1 MKKRITSVLLAT
13 SVMLAGLLGAC
24 GNSATTTQAAAG
36 GEVVTLKVFAAWPE
50 NNTNLVDYQKFIDKV
65 DEKSNGTVKIEWG
78 GGPEAIPS
86 YQLVESIKSGLV
98 DIAWTAHTYN
108 VSHIPVL
115 EGVKLTDGAE
125 MRANGGF
132 EYLDKLYQ
140 EKLNAHYLGL
150 LCDGL
155 TYNLYSQKEIKS
167 LEDFKGMTVRATPA
181 YQDFVASLGAG
192 VSNMAPTEAYQ
203 ALERS
208 VIQGFG
214 WPSIGIMDFGWQ
226 EVSKYIIEPGFY
238 NVDTCIVL
246 GNGAWDKLND
256 VQRKAL
262 QDAALEIEVEAVE
275 YYKGA
280 TAADHEKLVA
290 AGMEVIT
297 FPEDVAKVYLQM
309 AYDAGWKAVE
319 KNAPADAATLRGFVG
334 K

>member
-1 MKKRITSVLLAT
+1 MKKRITSLLLAT
-13 SVMLAGLLGAC
+13 SVLLVGLMSGC
-24 GNSATTTQAAAG
+24 GSTGTTTKAAA
-36 GEVVTLKVFAAWPE
+36 GEVVTLKVFSAWPE
-50 NNTNLVDYQKFIDKV
+50 NNTMLADYKKFVDKV
-65 DEKSNGTVKIEWG
+65 DKKSNGTLKIEWG

-86 YQLVESIKSGLV
+86 YQLVESIKSGIV
-98 DIAWTAHTYN
+98 EIAWTAHTYN

-115 EGVKLTDGAE
+115 EGVKLTNAAE

-140 EKLNAHYLGL
+140 EKLNAHYLSSATA
-150 LCDGL
+150 GL

-208 VIQGFG
+208 VIQGYG
-214 WPSIGIMDFGWQ
+214 WPSIGIADFGWQ
-226 EVSKYIIEPGFY
+226 EVSEFIIEPGFY
-238 NVDTCIVL
+238 NVDTCIL
-246 GNGAWDKLND
+246 IGSKAWDKLDD

-262 QDAALEIEVEAVE
+262 QDAGKEIEVEAVE

-280 TAADHEKLVA
+280 IKADHDKLVA
-290 AGMEVIT
+290 GGMKVLT
-297 FPEDVAKVYLQM
+297 FSDDVAKQYLQM

-319 KNAPADAATLRGFVG
+319 KNAPADAATLRAFAT